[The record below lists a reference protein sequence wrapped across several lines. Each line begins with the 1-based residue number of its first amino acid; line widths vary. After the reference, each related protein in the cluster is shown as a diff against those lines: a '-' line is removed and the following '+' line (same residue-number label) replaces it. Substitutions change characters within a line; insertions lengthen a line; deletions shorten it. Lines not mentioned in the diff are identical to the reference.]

1 MCEQRHRCGLA
12 GATKMVRPKVVPL
25 PLRNA
30 PRPRLRGVSF
40 GGSPL
45 AIAPGRLRRTAR
57 GEWLIDWLATRFRRL
72 RRRHEIRP
80 GREKPQSAP
89 TWCGFR
95 LPCAAPHGAYW
106 SSVDS
111 CGRCQPLFPQAVGRN
126 AKPGGPAPLACLACA
141 PRARQA
147 LTRSSPGLG

>member
-12 GATKMVRPKVVPL
+12 GATKMVKTQSRTSSPPKRP
-25 PLRNA
+25 A
-30 PRPRLRGVSF
+30 PSTAGRF
-40 GGSPL
+40 FWGSPL

-89 TWCGFR
+89 TWCGFGC
-95 LPCAAPHGAYW
+95 PVPHRTHAYW

-111 CGRCQPLFPQAVGRN
+111 CGRCQPLFPQAVGRGAN
-126 AKPGGPAPLACLACA
+126 GGPAPLACLACA

-147 LTRSSPGLG
+147 PIRSFPGLG